1 MNAGVKMDHGDVVD
15 SDPDVVDE
23 DQIENE
29 APPKPIAP
37 LTKPGACASGIV
49 DLYATVACASFPP
62 WDGAFSPPSARSRV
76 SFSFFYSV
84 FIFFLKPPLLGFL
97 CPFSTG
103 HLDPNFHPDHRPR
116 PRPRPRLP
124 SLLLPSFHRRVVQR
138 VHAQGHRAR
147 ATQLSDPPPLR
158 PPGLQGEESSQPPAT
173 PPPSPPSPPT
183 VPREN
188 FWRLR
193 SPSPSVCVHIPSR
206 SQTVRTT
213 ATAFTHDRPLSIRS
227 LRHARRCLRLK
238 RQAAFPAAWQPPTS
252 AA

>member
-1 MNAGVKMDHGDVVD
+1 MDHGDVVD
-15 SDPDVVDE
+15 SDPEVVDE

-62 WDGAFSPPSARSRV
+62 RDGAFSPPSARSRV

-183 VPREN
+183 VPREKQQQISGGCV
-188 FWRLR
+188 RLPL
-193 SPSPSVCVHIPSR
+193 PSAFTFLRAARPSERPRQPSR
-206 SQTVRTT
+206 TT
-213 ATAFTHDRPLSIRS
+213 DPYPFALCATRGGV
-227 LRHARRCLRLK
+227 
-238 RQAAFPAAWQPPTS
+238 
-252 AA
+252 